1 MSTTIRLLVEVRNE
15 KPAYE
20 QVHVEDRGAG
30 TYRLL
35 QSPGFVL
42 GLAADDVFELEPGG
56 TFKLLR
62 RGGNIS
68 IQMFSNDPVER
79 AGRMADHSERLA
91 GRDEGLQQP
100 DGVRVLGEVAHRSMA
115 VGTEDGVVVLLPD
128 ALETQCGVELG
139 VGGGILLK
147 PPGEVGAKVRLVA
160 LGVERRT
167 PALW

>member
-56 TFKLLR
+56 TFKLLQ

-79 AGRMADHSERLA
+79 FEPFATSELTRIGGRLDGRMPNVLVYTVAASVGFPEIERRLDRIKTRFPTLA
-91 GRDEGLQQP
+91 WYYGNVYDP
-100 DGVRVLGEVAHRSMA
+100 VDGVTPLNWWLDPSA
-115 VGTEDGVVVLLPD
+115 V
-128 ALETQCGVELG
+128 
-139 VGGGILLK
+139 
-147 PPGEVGAKVRLVA
+147 
-160 LGVERRT
+160 
-167 PALW
+167 